1 MWRKFSFTLLVAALA
16 LAGCDA
22 KVNGDVTA
30 TRDGGSTVNGSVS
43 VPAGQESGA
52 VSAVNG
58 TVKVGDGATVT
69 SAKAVNGEI
78 EVGSHVKITSITT
91 VNGSIDVGTASA
103 VAGNIKS
110 VNGEIDLA
118 SGVVVSGTVT
128 NVSGHILL
136 SGAHVIGTLTTVA
149 GNIEVTGPSQV
160 DGGIVVEKEL
170 SGMFDSSHTSKPRIV
185 IGPGA
190 TVKGPM
196 RFDRDVELY
205 VSDKATVGPI
215 QGATAVAFA
224 GDKPGP

>member
-1 MWRKFSFTLLVAALA
+1 MLRRILFTLLVAGFA

-22 KVNGDVTA
+22 KVNGDITA

-43 VPAGQESGA
+43 VPAGQETGT

-58 TVKVGDGATVT
+58 TIKIGDGATVA

-91 VNGSIDVGTASA
+91 VNGSIDVGSSSE
-103 VAGNIKS
+103 VSGNIKS
-110 VNGEIDLA
+110 VNGEISLA
-118 SGVVVSGTVT
+118 NGVVVSGTVT
-128 NVSGHILL
+128 NVSGHMLL
-136 SGAHVIGTLTTVA
+136 SGAHVIGTLNTVA
-149 GNIEVTGPSQV
+149 GNIEVTGPSQI

-170 SGMFDSSHTSKPRIV
+170 SGMFDAHPSKPRVV

-196 RFDRDVELY
+196 RFEREVELY
-205 VSDKATVGPI
+205 VSEKATVGPV
-215 QGATAVAFA
+215 QGATAIAFS
-224 GDKPGP
+224 GDKPGG